1 MADIAS
7 GGPGIPVVLLHGALR
22 SPLGMAPT
30 ARFLTR
36 RGLNPRTFGYRT
48 RRATLAGHAEQLEHE
63 IRSWLGNEA
72 QPMLGILTHSMGGLV
87 ARALLAR
94 PSFQEFAQQQRLVM
108 LAPPNQGAVLA
119 ARNRHR
125 RPFRWLYGHAVDE
138 LQPHR
143 AAELPVPPRSCETL
157 ILVGGTGDGRGYN
170 PMIVGDDDGVV
181 ASAEAALPGIEPVFV
196 GGVHSTL
203 QWRADVLDRAA
214 TFLSGLSG
222 T

>member
-1 MADIAS
+1 MADTRS
-7 GGPGIPVVLLHGALR
+7 GIPVVLLHGALR

-30 ARFLTR
+30 ARFLAR
-36 RGLNPRTFGYRT
+36 HGFNPRTFGYRT
-48 RRATLAGHAEQLEHE
+48 RRATLAGHAERLEQE
-63 IRSWLGNEA
+63 IRAWLGDDV
-72 QPMLGILTHSMGGLV
+72 QPVLGILTHSMGGLV

-94 PSFQEFAQQQRLVM
+94 PSLQEFALRQRLVM

-119 ARNRHR
+119 ERNRHR

-138 LQPHR
+138 LQPQR
-143 AAELPVPPRSCETL
+143 VAELPVPPASCETL

-181 ASAEAALPGIEPVFV
+181 ASAETALPGLEPEFV

-203 QWRADVLDRAA
+203 QWRGDVLARAA
-214 TFLSGLSG
+214 AFLSAGA
-222 T
+222 